1 MLGSCD
7 DELEARWYQF
17 GVFSPV
23 NRLHSSNSPFSGKEP
38 WNFRAE
44 VRESM
49 DSSLRLR
56 HALIPYLYT
65 MCCRAAD
72 TARPLIEPMYW
83 QSPENLE
90 AYSVPHEYRFGT
102 ELIAAPIVSPNDPQ
116 AQRGHTDVWLP
127 QGQWFDFFDGRRYSA
142 APETGRCME
151 VWRGIG
157 RIPVFARAG
166 GIIPMQDMDAGSV
179 HHGAVNPCSMEV
191 LVFPGSD
198 GSFTMREDSGQ
209 AGSVP
214 ADTALRLVWRS
225 SGGGDGGRNGGTADG
240 SNGAV
245 ESGGG
250 NEDTVFTIG
259 PVAGSTQGIPRQ
271 RDWRIIFRG
280 VSDVPGRTAGCRPA
294 GSDAAASSMAGGD
307 AGSRADAYTAAADNK
322 NAGNGSDICVFVG
335 GRQADAEISYDKQT
349 LSLEIKILNVSIA
362 DQIRVAV
369 CGGLHIADDP
379 VDRDVFELL
388 LRAQV
393 PYIAKDKAFD
403 AGRTHGIGAV
413 GTLSSLSYDHSG
425 RNGVWQDIPVS
436 DTAMPTAVIQAV
448 EEILFRGV

>member
-1 MLGSCD
+1 
-7 DELEARWYQF
+7 
-17 GVFSPV
+17 
-23 NRLHSSNSPFSGKEP
+23 
-38 WNFRAE
+38 
-44 VRESM
+44 
-49 DSSLRLR
+49 
-56 HALIPYLYT
+56 
-65 MCCRAAD
+65 
-72 TARPLIEPMYW
+72 
-83 QSPENLE
+83 
-90 AYSVPHEYRFGT
+90 
-102 ELIAAPIVSPNDPQ
+102 
-116 AQRGHTDVWLP
+116 
-127 QGQWFDFFDGRRYSA
+127 
-142 APETGRCME
+142 
-151 VWRGIG
+151 
-157 RIPVFARAG
+157 
-166 GIIPMQDMDAGSV
+166 MQDMDAGSV
-179 HHGAVNPCSMEV
+179 HHGAGNPRSMEV

-209 AGSVP
+209 AGSMP
-214 ADTALRLVWRS
+214 ADTVLKLVWRS
-225 SGGGDGGRNGGTADG
+225 SEGGDGRQNGGTSYG
-240 SNGAV
+240 SNGV
-245 ESGGG
+245 GSSGG
-250 NEDTVFTIG
+250 NEDNKDTVFTIG

-322 NAGNGSDICVFVG
+322 NAGNGSDICVFVD

-362 DQIRVAV
+362 DQICVAV
-369 CGGLHIADDP
+369 RGGLHIADDP

-388 LRAQV
+388 LRAQI

-403 AGRTHGIGAV
+403 AVRTHGIGAV